1 MALLSQ
7 LMDGSDRQFLELSLR
22 LARSNALL
30 QGKGWAAPETVAAL
44 TAAKQLLDAGVGTD
58 LQRFSVRF
66 GLCFAG
72 SIAARMEPALTSRA
86 RWRIRRH
93 RQGDRAE
100 ARRRGLRAH
109 FQRRRKAGSRRADD
123 RRPRRG
129 LIRLAGG
136 LRGRRPLNRRCLG
149 ALELRKRRGRLLL
162 SDPNRPEHRADSR
175 LCVGALE
182 ATTAL
187 PAITWLQGIQSSI
200 TPANSS
206 GSRTIV
212 CCPIV
217 GRGRGGR
224 VDALAGARG
233 PRTKQIG

>member
-86 RWRIRRH
+86 RWRIAVIGKAIALRL
-93 RQGDRAE
+93 GDAVS
-100 ARRRGLRAH
+100 ARI
-109 FQRRRKAGSRRADD
+109 FSAD
-123 RRPRRG
+123 
-129 LIRLAGG
+129 
-136 LRGRRPLNRRCLG
+136 
-149 ALELRKRRGRLLL
+149 GRLDLG
-162 SDPNRPEHRADSR
+162 EQ
-175 LCVGALE
+175 
-182 ATTAL
+182 TTA
-187 PAITWLQGIQSSI
+187 
-200 TPANSS
+200 
-206 GSRTIV
+206 V
-212 CCPIV
+212 
-217 GRGRGGR
+217 
-224 VDALAGARG
+224 LAAA
-233 PRTKQIG
+233 